1 MMMMMMNCFCGM
13 VDRLK
18 AFSLIYK
25 LTIFLRL
32 SLIKPN
38 ELLDVLNNLN
48 PAITMETSDTH
59 LPFVNIMINKDGKK
73 GFDGYLFKTNGL
85 KYVSFK
91 SNQPK
96 HFLKNFLFSLASR
109 IGMITEKIPQ
119 NKLN

>member
-48 PAITMETSDTH
+48 PAITMETSDTQ

-73 GFDGYLFKTNGL
+73 VLMDIYSKLTDSNM
-85 KYVSFK
+85 SR
-91 SNQPK
+91 SNQTYR
-96 HFLKNFLFSLASR
+96 SIS
-109 IGMITEKIPQ
+109 
-119 NKLN
+119 